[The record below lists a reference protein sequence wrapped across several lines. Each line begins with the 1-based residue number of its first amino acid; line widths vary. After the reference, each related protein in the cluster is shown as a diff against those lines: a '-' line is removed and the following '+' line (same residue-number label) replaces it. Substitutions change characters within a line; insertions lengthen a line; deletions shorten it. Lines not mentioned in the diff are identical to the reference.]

1 MGHVP
6 SDPQKA
12 PSREHEYFLSLFFL
26 GFILHLGMFKCFL
39 FIVFT
44 LYFKGPYTFRPIF
57 DQFHIF
63 VVPNFDNNFSKT
75 CYFLYI
81 SKNRL

>member
-1 MGHVP
+1 
-6 SDPQKA
+6 
-12 PSREHEYFLSLFFL
+12 
-26 GFILHLGMFKCFL
+26 MFKCFL

-44 LYFKGPYTFRPIF
+44 LYFKGLYTFRPIF
-57 DQFHIF
+57 DKFYIF
-63 VVPNFDNNFSKT
+63 MVSNFDNNFSKT

>member
-1 MGHVP
+1 
-6 SDPQKA
+6 
-12 PSREHEYFLSLFFL
+12 
-26 GFILHLGMFKCFL
+26 MFKCFL
-39 FIVFT
+39 FIVFI
-44 LYFKGPYTFRPIF
+44 LYFKGPYTFKLIF

-63 VVPNFDNNFSKT
+63 MVPNFDNNVGKT

>member
-1 MGHVP
+1 
-6 SDPQKA
+6 
-12 PSREHEYFLSLFFL
+12 
-26 GFILHLGMFKCFL
+26 MFKCFL
-39 FIVFT
+39 FIVFI
-44 LYFKGPYTFRPIF
+44 LYFYGLHMFKLIF

-63 VVPNFDNNFSKT
+63 MVLNFDNNFSKT